1 MDIIVQKYG
10 GTSVGTPEK
19 IQRVAE
25 RILGLESSGTAVVAV
40 VSAMGHTTDQ
50 LIEMAQQI
58 SSNPPRREMD
68 MLLSTGEQVSI
79 SLLSMAIHERGGRAI
94 SMTGLQ
100 SGIITDSRHSEAKIR
115 EVKTDRILKPLK
127 EGKVVIVAGFQGVS
141 RGSEITTLGR
151 GGSDTTAAAL
161 AAALKARN
169 CEIYTDVDGVF
180 TADPSIVP
188 DAVKLDYISYEE
200 MLELAGAGAQVL
212 HPRAVEI
219 ATKFRLPLKV
229 KPAHT
234 FGSGTTVM
242 EESMLEKVV
251 VTGVTADRD
260 MAKIAI
266 QKVPDRPGVA
276 AKLFGALAREGIS
289 VHLIIQSIGEE
300 NVTDVTIVLKREY
313 MKQAVEVLRRLSKQI
328 KAQGVIY
335 EADMAEVSIIGS
347 GMVTAPGVAAKMFR
361 ALAQKNINIEL
372 ISTSHIRISC
382 VIKKQHVNEAVKAIH
397 EAFKLNTLQR
407 RKL

>member
-25 RILGLESSGTAVVAV
+25 RILGLEASGMGVVAV
-40 VSAMGHTTDQ
+40 VSAMGDTTDR
-50 LIEMAQQI
+50 LIDMARKI
-58 SSNPPRREMD
+58 SSNPPRRELD
-68 MLLSTGEQVSI
+68 MLLSTGEQISI

-100 SGIITDSRHSEAKIR
+100 SGIITDSRYSEAKIR
-115 EVKTDRILKPLK
+115 EIKTHRILKPLE

-141 RGSEITTLGR
+141 RGAEITTLGR

-161 AAALKARN
+161 AAALKAKS

-180 TADPSIVP
+180 TADPNLVP
-188 DAVKLDYISYEE
+188 EAVKLDYISHEE
-200 MLELAGAGAQVL
+200 MLELAGSGAQVL

-219 ATKFRLPLKV
+219 AMKFGLPLKV
-229 KPAHT
+229 KPAHS
-234 FGSGTTVM
+234 FGSGTTIL
-242 EESMLEKVV
+242 EGSMLEKVV
-251 VTGVTADRD
+251 VTGVTADKD

-266 QKVPDRPGVA
+266 QKVPDRPGIA

-289 VHLIIQSIGEE
+289 VHLIIQSIGEG

-313 MKQAVEVLRRLSKQI
+313 MERAVEVLRRLSKQL
-328 KAQGVIY
+328 KAQGVIFD
-335 EADMAEVSIIGS
+335 ANVAEVSIVGS
-347 GMVTAPGVAAKMFR
+347 GMVTEPGVAARMFR
-361 ALAQKNINIEL
+361 ALAKRKINIEL

-382 VIKKQHVNEAVKAIH
+382 VIHKRHVREAVRAIH
-397 EAFKLNTLQR
+397 EDFKLGKLKR
-407 RKL
+407 RLA

>member
-10 GTSVGTPEK
+10 GTSVGTPDK
-19 IQRVAE
+19 IKRVAE
-25 RILGLESSGTAVVAV
+25 RILGLEGSGTAVVAV

-50 LIEMAQQI
+50 LVEMARQI
-58 SSNPPRREMD
+58 SPNPSRREMD
-68 MLLSTGEQVSI
+68 MLLSTGEQISI
-79 SLLSMAIHERGGRAI
+79 SLLSMAIHERGGQAI

-100 SGIITDSRHSEAKIR
+100 SGIITDSRYSEAKIR
-115 EVKTDRILKPLK
+115 EIKADRILKPLK
-127 EGKVVIVAGFQGVS
+127 EGKAVIVAGFQGVS

-161 AAALKARN
+161 AAALKARS

-180 TADPSIVP
+180 TADPNIVP

-200 MLELAGAGAQVL
+200 MLELAGSGAQVL

-219 ATKFRLPLKV
+219 AMKFAFPLKV

-234 FGSGTTVM
+234 FGSGTTVL
-242 EESMLEKVV
+242 EGSMLEQVV
-251 VTGVTADRD
+251 VTGVTADKD

-276 AKLFGALAREGIS
+276 AKLFSALARAGIS

-300 NVTDVTIVLKREY
+300 NVTDVTIVLKRES
-313 MKQAVEVLRRLSKQI
+313 MNDAVKVLRQLSKQI

-335 EADMAEVSIIGS
+335 ETDMAEISIVGS
-347 GMVTAPGVAAKMFR
+347 GMVAAPGVAAKMFR
-361 ALAQKNINIEL
+361 SLAQQGINIEL

-382 VIKKQHVNEAVKAIH
+382 VVKKKHVAEAVKAIH
-397 EAFKLNTLQR
+397 EAFKLNTLKRQ
-407 RKL
+407 KL

>member
-19 IQRVAE
+19 IERVAE
-25 RILGLESSGTAVVAV
+25 RILGLEASGVGVVAV
-40 VSAMGHTTDQ
+40 VSAMGDTTDR
-50 LIEMAQQI
+50 LVDMARKI
-58 SSNPPRREMD
+58 SSNPPRRELD
-68 MLLSTGEQVSI
+68 MLLSTGEQISI

-100 SGIITDSRHSEAKIR
+100 SGIITDSRYSEAKIR
-115 EVKTDRILKPLK
+115 EIKTHRILKPLR

-141 RGSEITTLGR
+141 RGAEITTLGR

-161 AAALKARN
+161 AAALKAKS

-180 TADPSIVP
+180 TADPNLVP
-188 DAVKLDYISYEE
+188 EAVKLDYISHEE
-200 MLELAGAGAQVL
+200 MLELAGSGAQVL

-219 ATKFRLPLKV
+219 AMKFGLPLKV
-229 KPAHT
+229 KPAHS
-234 FGSGTTVM
+234 FGSGTTIV
-242 EESMLEKVV
+242 EGSMLEKVV
-251 VTGVTADRD
+251 VTGVTADKD

-266 QKVPDRPGVA
+266 QKVPDRPGIA

-289 VHLIIQSIGEE
+289 VHLIIQSIGEG

-313 MKQAVEVLRRLSKQI
+313 MERAVEVLRRLSKQL

-335 EADMAEVSIIGS
+335 DANVAEVSIVGS
-347 GMVTAPGVAAKMFR
+347 GMVTEPGVAARMFR
-361 ALAQKNINIEL
+361 ALAKRKINIEL

-382 VIKKQHVNEAVKAIH
+382 VIHKRHVREAVRAIH
-397 EAFKLNTLQR
+397 EDFKLGRLKR
-407 RKL
+407 RLA

>member
-1 MDIIVQKYG
+1 MEIIVQKYG
-10 GTSVGTPEK
+10 GTSVSTPEK
-19 IQRVAE
+19 IKRVAE
-25 RILGLESSGTAVVAV
+25 RILSVEGSGAAVVAV

-50 LIEMAQQI
+50 LIDMAQQI
-58 SSNPPRREMD
+58 SHNPPRREMD

-79 SLLSMAIHERGGRAI
+79 SLLSMAIHELGGRAI
-94 SMTGLQ
+94 SMTGSQ

-115 EVKTDRILKPLK
+115 EIKTQRILKPLR
-127 EGKVVIVAGFQGVS
+127 EGRVVIVAGFQGVS
-141 RGSEITTLGR
+141 RGSQITTLGR

-161 AAALKARN
+161 AAVLKAKS

-180 TADPSIVP
+180 TADPNIVP
-188 DAVKLDYISYEE
+188 TAVKLDYISYEE
-200 MLELAGAGAQVL
+200 MLELAVSGAQVL

-219 ATKFRLPLKV
+219 ATKFRFPLKV

-242 EESMLEKVV
+242 EGNMLEQVV
-251 VTGVTADRD
+251 VTGVTADKD

-289 VHLIIQSIGEE
+289 VHLIIQSIGEG

-313 MKQAVEVLRRLSKQI
+313 MKPAVSVLQRLSQQL

-335 EADMAEVSIIGS
+335 QADMAEVSIVGS
-347 GMVTAPGVAAKMFR
+347 GMVHAPGVAAKMFR
-361 ALAQKNINIEL
+361 ALAEKNINIDL
-372 ISTSHIRISC
+372 ISTSHIRISV
-382 VIKKQHVNEAVKAIH
+382 VIQKQHVNEAVKAIH
-397 EAFKLNTLQR
+397 QAFKLDTLTR